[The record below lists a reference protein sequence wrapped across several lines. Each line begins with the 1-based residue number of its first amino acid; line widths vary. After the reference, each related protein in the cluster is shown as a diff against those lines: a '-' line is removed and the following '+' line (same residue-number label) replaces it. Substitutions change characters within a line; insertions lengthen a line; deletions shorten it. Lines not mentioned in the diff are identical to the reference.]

1 MMDHI
6 GLGAG
11 LAALAFW
18 GFVAA
23 VSVAGIWDGVRKRE
37 AQHET
42 LRRLAESGQ
51 PIDKEVMD
59 KLLMLNSGRYK
70 RYDVD
75 FKVTALWILPVAVGL
90 AVMALVLGMHV
101 PDAKMPILG
110 ASALLACLGLGF
122 LLASSIAK
130 RWNTGDDDSD
140 RDQLMG

>member
-1 MMDHI
+1 MDHI

-59 KLLMLNSGRYK
+59 KLLLLNSGKAK
-70 RYDVD
+70 RYDID
-75 FKVTALWILPVAVGL
+75 FKVTALWILPVAAGL
-90 AVMALVLGMHV
+90 AIMALILGIGV
-101 PDAKMPILG
+101 PQAKMPVLG
-110 ASALLACLGLGF
+110 AAALLACLGIGF
-122 LLASSIAK
+122 LVASKIAA
-130 RWNTGDDDSD
+130 RWNREDDDSE

>member
-1 MMDHI
+1 MENL
-6 GLGAG
+6 GLGGG

-51 PIDKEVMD
+51 PIDKAVMD
-59 KLLMLNSGRYK
+59 KLLMLNSGSSK
-70 RYDVD
+70 RYDID
-75 FKVTALWILPVAVGL
+75 FKVTALWILPVSVGL
-90 AVMALVLGMHV
+90 AIMGLILGV
-101 PDAKMPILG
+101 AIPQAKMPILG
-110 ASALLACLGLGF
+110 AAALLLCLGLGF
-122 LLASSIAK
+122 LLASRIAA
-130 RWNTGDDDSD
+130 RWYREDDSQ

>member
-1 MMDHI
+1 MENL

-51 PIDKEVMD
+51 PIDKAVMD
-59 KLLMLNSGRYK
+59 KLLMLNSGSSK
-70 RYDVD
+70 RYDID
-75 FKVTALWILPVAVGL
+75 FKVTALWILPVSVGL
-90 AVMALVLGMHV
+90 AIMGLILGV
-101 PDAKMPILG
+101 AIPQAKMPILG
-110 ASALLACLGLGF
+110 AAALLLCLGLGF
-122 LLASSIAK
+122 LLASRIAA
-130 RWNTGDDDSD
+130 RWYREDDSQ

>member
-1 MMDHI
+1 MEHL

-51 PIDKEVMD
+51 PIDKAVMD
-59 KLLMLNSGRYK
+59 KLLMLNSGSSK
-70 RYDVD
+70 RYDID
-75 FKVTALWILPVAVGL
+75 FKVTALWILPVSVGL
-90 AVMALVLGMHV
+90 AIMGLILGV
-101 PDAKMPILG
+101 AIPQAKMPILG
-110 ASALLACLGLGF
+110 AAALLLCLGLGF
-122 LLASSIAK
+122 LLASRIAA
-130 RWNTGDDDSD
+130 RWYREDDSQ

>member
-1 MMDHI
+1 MDQI

-18 GFVAA
+18 GFIA
-23 VSVAGIWDGVRKRE
+23 VVTVAGIWDGVRKRE

-59 KLLMLNSGRYK
+59 KLLLLNSGRYK

-75 FKVTALWILPVAVGL
+75 FKVTALWILPVSVGL
-90 AVMALVLGMHV
+90 AVMAVILGMHV
-101 PDAKMPILG
+101 PDAKIPILG
-110 ASALLACLGLGF
+110 AAALAGCLGLGF
-122 LLASSIAK
+122 LLASIIAR

-140 RDQLMG
+140 GNQLMG

>member
-1 MMDHI
+1 MDHI

-18 GFVAA
+18 GFIAA

-75 FKVTALWILPVAVGL
+75 FKVTALWILPVSVGL
-90 AVMALVLGMHV
+90 AVMALVLGTHV
-101 PDAKMPILG
+101 PDAKNADSWSLCTAGMPWP
-110 ASALLACLGLGF
+110 GLSVGLF
-122 LLASSIAK
+122 NRQTLEHGRRRFGS
-130 RWNTGDDDSD
+130 
-140 RDQLMG
+140 

>member
-1 MMDHI
+1 MDNI

-18 GFVAA
+18 GFIAA
-23 VSVAGIWDGVRKRE
+23 IVVAGIWDGVRKRE

-59 KLLMLNSGRYK
+59 KLLLLNSGRNK
-70 RYDVD
+70 RYDID
-75 FKVTALWILPVAVGL
+75 FKVTALWILPVAMGL
-90 AVMALVLGMHV
+90 AVMALVLGIGV
-101 PDAKMPILG
+101 PQAKMPILG
-110 ASALLACLGLGF
+110 ASALLLCLGLGF

-130 RWNTGDDDSD
+130 RWNTGDDDSG
-140 RDQLMG
+140 RDELMG